1 MSFLFLHIEKHQLQ
15 FIKPA
20 KTSRGEY
27 IQKDVWI
34 VGVSNERIREN
45 IFGEGLDYQPWFEN
59 YRQKKKE
66 DPKFPLC
73 IGFGEAA
80 PLPDLSVD
88 GKFDLSEV
96 MGPYLDRPITLEEIK
111 DLLSAWQPRSSK
123 PFQSGLTETDYYP
136 TLRFALHCALEQY
149 FNGGRET
156 WYTNSFSEKLG
167 GIKINGLVW
176 MNEIEAMYQEAKT
189 KILSGFHCIK
199 FKVGALD
206 FDAECRL
213 IESIRKEFD
222 ESKVEIRLDAN
233 GAFAEA
239 DALEKLKEL
248 QRFYIHSIEQPIRAG
263 SEFLEEMIAKS
274 LIRVALDEELIGL
287 SLESG
292 RTLLKRTKPQYL
304 ILKPTLLGG
313 LDLSDEWIQ
322 LATKEN
328 IGWWSTSALEGNVG
342 LYSIAHW
349 VSNKH
354 ISMPQGLGTGSLYQT
369 NFASQTYITGESLWK
384 K

>member
-1 MSFLFLHIEKHQLQ
+1 MSTLFLHIEKHQLK

-66 DPKFPLC
+66 DPTLPLC

-88 GKFDLSEV
+88 GKFDLLEV
-96 MGPYLDRPITLEEIK
+96 MNPYVGRAISLVEIK
-111 DLLSAWQPRSSK
+111 DLLLSWQPRSSK
-123 PFQSGLTETDYYP
+123 PFQAGLTETGFYP

-149 FNGGRET
+149 SNGGLDT
-156 WYTNSFSEKLG
+156 WHRNGFTEKQT
-167 GIKINGLVW
+167 GIRINGLVW
-176 MNEIEAMYQEAKT
+176 MNEVDAMYEEAKA
-189 KILSGFHCIK
+189 KIGDGFGCIK

-213 IESIRKEFD
+213 IEKIRKEFG
-222 ESKVEIRLDAN
+222 ESKLEIRLDAN

-248 QRFYIHSIEQPIRAG
+248 QRFHVHSIEQPIKAG

-274 LIRVALDEELIGL
+274 MIPVALDEELIGL

-292 RTLLKRTKPQYL
+292 ALLLKRTKPHYI

-313 LDLSDEWIQ
+313 LDLSDEWIK
-322 LATKEN
+322 LASKGN

-354 ISMPQGLGTGSLYQT
+354 ISMPQGLGTGSLYKT
-369 NFASQTYITGESLWK
+369 NFSSETYIAGESLWK
-384 K
+384 R